1 MKVLKLG
8 STGNDV
14 RQWQTFLTGQGFYQ
28 GLINGTF
35 DEATKTASEAFQTAK
50 GLFPDGKVGDKTVG
64 AAMMSGFSLLT
75 DDGVDKTSANFPAK
89 PNFDPLVS
97 NAAREQV
104 FGKFAFRSKP
114 VPGNPENIEVTDD
127 WAKKNIIKVD
137 IPQLIAIKG
146 SPTTFFHKSVA
157 AQYKKLWSDWE
168 KAGLLHNVLTWG
180 GSYVPRFIRGSR
192 TVLSNHAFGSAF
204 DINMAFNGLGALPAL
219 VGQKGCVRELV
230 KLAND
235 NGFYWGGH
243 FKRLDGMHFE
253 IAIIK

>member
-1 MKVLKLG
+1 MKVLKVG

-14 RQWQTFLTGQGFYQ
+14 KLWQTFLLGHGFY
-28 GLINGTF
+28 NGVVNGVF
-35 DEATKTASEAFQTAK
+35 DEATKDASMAFQLAK
-50 GLFPDGKVGDKTVG
+50 GLHPDGKVGDKTVG
-64 AAMMSGFSLLT
+64 AAMLMGFSVLT
-75 DDGVDKTSANFPAK
+75 DDGTDKTSANFPAK
-89 PNFDPLVS
+89 PSFDPLVS

-104 FGKFAFRSKP
+104 FGKFAFRP
-114 VPGNPENIEVTDD
+114 NPLPGNKENIEVTDN
-127 WAKKNIIKVD
+127 WAKQNIIKVD
-137 IPQLIAIKG
+137 IPQLTAIKG
-146 SPTTFFHKSVA
+146 SPTTFFHKLAA

-219 VGQKGCVRELV
+219 VGQKGSVRELV

-253 IAIIK
+253 VAVIK

>member
-14 RQWQTFLTGQGFYQ
+14 KMWQTFLIGQGLYQ
-28 GLINGTF
+28 GIINGNF
-35 DEATKTASEAFQTAK
+35 DEATKAASETFQTAH

-64 AAMMSGFSLLT
+64 AAMLLGFSVLT
-75 DDGVDKTSANFPAK
+75 DDGTDKTSASFPAK
-89 PNFDPLVS
+89 PNFEPLVS

-114 VPGNPENIEVTDD
+114 LPNNPENIEVTDG
-127 WAKKNIIKVD
+127 WAAKNIIKVD
-137 IPQLIAIKG
+137 IPQLTPIKG
-146 SPTTFFHKSVA
+146 SPTTFFHKLAA

-168 KAGLLHNVLTWG
+168 KAGLIHNVLTWG

-192 TVLSNHAFGSAF
+192 TTLSNHAFGSAF

-219 VGQKGCVRELV
+219 VGQKGSVRELV

-253 IAIIK
+253 VAILK